1 MNKDE
6 KKTKVFDRGRK
17 VYFNGEYLPEKDAKV
32 SIFDSALM
40 FGDMVFEMTRSFN
53 KKQFKLKEHIQRLL
67 MGVKIFRIPLNKT
80 EKELIDIC
88 YQTIEINEPLFEKT
102 DEHRLMINV
111 SRGPLS
117 IYAPVFDYKTQPTL
131 IVADFPLK
139 WTVASMGSLFDEG
152 VNMVLTSQRAIPAH
166 LMDPKIKNRSRVFY
180 QMANIEAS
188 MFRGKNNWALL
199 MDEDGFIAEGSGD
212 NFFIIKDNKVI
223 TPLGKNCLVGISR
236 NYIFEICEQ
245 LGIECLEKNI
255 EPYDVYA
262 ADEAFI
268 TGTPFC
274 ILPVFNF
281 NELPIGDG
289 KFGKITKILIDQW
302 SKNTGVN
309 IIEQIQNY
317 SKECKDFLDKS
328 SVTPYNFSSSD
339 IPK

>member
-1 MNKDE
+1 MH
-6 KKTKVFDRGRK
+6 KKSSIFDKGRV
-17 VYFNGEYLPEKDAKV
+17 VYSNGEFVPEKEAKI

-67 MGVKIFRIPLNKT
+67 MGVKIFRIPLNKN
-80 EKELIDIC
+80 EDQLIKIC
-88 YQTIEINEPLFEKT
+88 NETIEANEPFFEPH

-111 SRGPLS
+111 SRGPLG
-117 IYAPVFDYKTQPTL
+117 IYAPVFDNNIEPTL

-139 WTVASMGSLFDEG
+139 WTVAAMGHLYDEG
-152 VNMVLTSQRAIPAH
+152 VNLVLTSQRAIPAS
-166 LMDPKIKNRSRVFY
+166 LMEPKIKNRSRVFY

-199 MDEDGFIAEGSGD
+199 MDPNGNIAEGSGD
-212 NFFIIKDNKVI
+212 NFFIIKNNKVI
-223 TPLGKNCLVGISR
+223 TPKAKNCLVGISR

-245 LGIECLEKNI
+245 LGIECVEDDI

-262 ADEAFI
+262 ADESFI

-289 KFGKITKILIDQW
+289 KFGNITRELINKW
-302 SKNTGVN
+302 GENTGID
-309 IIEQIQNY
+309 IIKQIQDY
-317 SKECKDFLDKS
+317 SKECADILQNNAT
-328 SVTPYNFSSSD
+328 TPYSF
-339 IPK
+339 KK

>member
-1 MNKDE
+1 MNVKDE
-6 KKTKVFDRGRK
+6 FHKGRL
-17 VYFNGEYLPEKDAKV
+17 VYFNGKYVDEKDAKV

-40 FGDMVFEMTRSFN
+40 FGDMVFEMTRSFK
-53 KKQFKLKEHIQRLL
+53 KKQFKLKEHVQRLL
-67 MGVKIFRIPLNKT
+67 MGVKIYRIPLDLD
-80 EKELIDIC
+80 EDDIIKIC
-88 YQTIEINEPLFEKT
+88 NETIEINEPFFEDH

-111 SRGPLS
+111 SRGPLG
-117 IYAPVFDYKTQPTL
+117 IYAPVFDHKLEPTL

-139 WTVASMGSLFDEG
+139 WTVASMGPLYDEG

-199 MDEDGFIAEGSGD
+199 MDPDGNIAEGSGD
-212 NFFIIKDNKVI
+212 NFFIIKNNKVI
-223 TPLGKNCLVGISR
+223 TPKAKHCLVGISR
-236 NYIFEICEQ
+236 NYIFELCEE
-245 LGIECLEKNI
+245 LNMECYEDDI

-281 NELPIGDG
+281 NELPVGDG
-289 KFGKITKILIDQW
+289 KFGKITKKLIDKW
-302 SKNTGVN
+302 GKNQGVD
-309 IIEQIQNY
+309 IIKQIKNY
-317 SKECKDFLDKS
+317 SEECGKYLKNS
-328 SVTPYNFSSSD
+328 ATTPYNFSN
-339 IPK
+339 PHKK